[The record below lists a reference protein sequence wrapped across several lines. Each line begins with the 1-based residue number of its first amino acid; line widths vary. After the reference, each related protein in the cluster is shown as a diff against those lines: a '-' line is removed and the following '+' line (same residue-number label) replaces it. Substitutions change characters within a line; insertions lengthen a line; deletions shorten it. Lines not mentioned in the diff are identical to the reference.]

1 MEEHIDQMCP
11 VEKSQNSHVTSC
23 HDVTK
28 KRRSASRSAR
38 VNVGYVPGYGPIQ
51 RAPIKG
57 KPDKTAEKVVLPA
70 INPSRSCDP
79 HGDVSENKK
88 SSSCGQKRRVDVLE
102 SRARAKPVNMYTDE
116 EVSKEI

>member
-28 KRRSASRSAR
+28 KRRSASRSVR
-38 VNVGYVPGYGPIQ
+38 VNVGYVPIQ